1 MEKPWT
7 RCPPTTRDRRLPRG
21 LVLAAVIAL
30 ASVTPAVGQPPP
42 AEVDRAARAIYGDFM
57 SPWCPGLLLS
67 DCRSSAA
74 VELRDEVRRDL
85 QAGAGE
91 AEVRARIEAR
101 VGEKLLAAPHARGFG
116 LVAWIT
122 PFAMVALGL
131 LATLGWMRSHRTTPA
146 QRVPDRAAD
155 PAMRARLEEE
165 KRRFAS

>member
-1 MEKPWT
+1 MEILST
-7 RCPPTTRDRRLPRG
+7 RCFWMARDRRG
-21 LVLAAVIAL
+21 LRNLALAAVIAL
-30 ASVTPAVGQPPP
+30 ASVAPAVGQPPP

-74 VELRDEVRRDL
+74 VDLRDEVRRDL
-85 QAGAGE
+85 QAGASE

-101 VGEKLLAAPHARGFG
+101 FGEKLLAAPHARGFG
-116 LVAWIT
+116 LVAWVT